1 MNRKSVVS
9 IALVVVLSL
18 TCAVL
23 AVDSDNVDAAT
34 GATVDSASGTIG
46 SGVNWEFDGT
56 TLKITAG
63 SSGTKTIATGLDS
76 DSSSKGSKGWGST
89 WALSSVTL
97 PSDEDSDETTTKAT
111 TGGGSSSTDTKV
123 DKDDYSPAD
132 IFGTGTFAVS
142 IQVGISIA
150 DGAFTNIRAS
160 SVFFTTTST
169 TSTTTIGEGAFEKCT
184 TLTTANLDHV
194 TSVGTDAFNGCSSLK
209 TVSNAD
215 ELTTIAS
222 GAFADTSITSFTSP
236 AKYSAGSF
244 RNCDDLT
251 TVSIGMSTSVDQTA
265 FQGCTKLATINV
277 SETNTVYKAKGGLI
291 YTNNYATMYMCPPAK
306 TGTISSIES
315 ATSVVYL
322 DYANVDYI
330 INLDNQ
336 NSGDV
341 EFKTLT
347 GANASGIAYSTQSL
361 SKVSSAAVSGTTF
374 TLSYTLY
381 NGWTVNTTVATI
393 EDGNTKVSPTTATN
407 TSLSFT
413 VQNGH
418 GYMVYPVGYA
428 SITEDDLRDVK
439 EIEGWSVTISSGLA
453 VDKDDDGRVT
463 NIRNYSCSITGYTG
477 SDTDAVLRSVLY
489 NGGAACTVTSM
500 ASGNYGAITTL
511 DVEGEMEFSDAL
523 FANCYNLRSVTMK
536 DADFI
541 SDRMFRYCVDLVSVD
556 IGSCTSIGEYAF
568 EGCSSLADITLG
580 SKEIS
585 IGKGAFS
592 NCSSLEML
600 KVGID
605 TKVNGNP
612 GIFLVHCD
620 EDIDLNLYGE
630 NLILSGSYSS
640 VSYSETATDKGQSTS
655 FYRGGIASIYVGG
668 MDEIYLE
675 PTKGNAGSKCLIV
688 FDTRLGFGIDSMVV
702 DYGGKISD
710 LPTPSRDGYTFLGW
724 TYNGSEVSEN
734 TTVSTSMVLT
744 AEWQKENSPNN
755 ASTYVLLVFVVAV
768 LATIAVLFVNSRR

>member
-244 RNCDDLT
+244 RNCDD
-251 TVSIGMSTSVDQTA
+251 
-265 FQGCTKLATINV
+265 
-277 SETNTVYKAKGGLI
+277 
-291 YTNNYATMYMCPPAK
+291 NN
-306 TGTISSIES
+306 S
-315 ATSVVYL
+315 
-322 DYANVDYI
+322 
-330 INLDNQ
+330 
-336 NSGDV
+336 
-341 EFKTLT
+341 
-347 GANASGIAYSTQSL
+347 
-361 SKVSSAAVSGTTF
+361 
-374 TLSYTLY
+374 
-381 NGWTVNTTVATI
+381 NG
-393 EDGNTKVSPTTATN
+393 
-407 TSLSFT
+407 
-413 VQNGH
+413 
-418 GYMVYPVGYA
+418 
-428 SITEDDLRDVK
+428 
-439 EIEGWSVTISSGLA
+439 
-453 VDKDDDGRVT
+453 
-463 NIRNYSCSITGYTG
+463 
-477 SDTDAVLRSVLY
+477 
-489 NGGAACTVTSM
+489 
-500 ASGNYGAITTL
+500 
-511 DVEGEMEFSDAL
+511 
-523 FANCYNLRSVTMK
+523 
-536 DADFI
+536 
-541 SDRMFRYCVDLVSVD
+541 
-556 IGSCTSIGEYAF
+556 
-568 EGCSSLADITLG
+568 
-580 SKEIS
+580 
-585 IGKGAFS
+585 
-592 NCSSLEML
+592 
-600 KVGID
+600 
-605 TKVNGNP
+605 
-612 GIFLVHCD
+612 
-620 EDIDLNLYGE
+620 
-630 NLILSGSYSS
+630 
-640 VSYSETATDKGQSTS
+640 
-655 FYRGGIASIYVGG
+655 
-668 MDEIYLE
+668 
-675 PTKGNAGSKCLIV
+675 
-688 FDTRLGFGIDSMVV
+688 
-702 DYGGKISD
+702 
-710 LPTPSRDGYTFLGW
+710 
-724 TYNGSEVSEN
+724 
-734 TTVSTSMVLT
+734 
-744 AEWQKENSPNN
+744 
-755 ASTYVLLVFVVAV
+755 
-768 LATIAVLFVNSRR
+768 